1 MTAAQNTA
9 RRNAV
14 AVCKCRECGEQFGKA
29 RDHEQL
35 FCSAACRTSFNNRRK
50 QRGADLYD
58 LFMTM
63 RYERGTAKLLGVWAI
78 LCRLAQ
84 DWNDEDK
91 AEGRKSYLP
100 ARRVLERHVTALGT
114 RTRISK

>member
-1 MTAAQNTA
+1 M
-9 RRNAV
+9 
-14 AVCKCRECGEQFGKA
+14 CKCRECGSEFKKV

-35 FCSAACRTSFNNRRK
+35 FCSSACRTSYNNRRK

-63 RYERGTAKLLGVWAI
+63 RYERDEAKALNVWSVM
-78 LCRLAQ
+78 CRMGQ

-91 AEGRKSYLP
+91 NESRKSYLP
-100 ARRVLERHVTALGT
+100 ARRVLERHVEAQSIRTAIST
-114 RTRISK
+114 RRR

>member
-1 MTAAQNTA
+1 MNAQTT
-9 RRNAV
+9 V
-14 AVCKCRECGEQFGKA
+14 AKPNSKGVCKCRECGEHFGKA

-35 FCSAACRTSFNNRRK
+35 FCSSACRTSFNNRRK

-84 DWNDEDK
+84 DWNEDDK

-100 ARRVLERHVTALGT
+100 ARRVLERHVEAQSF
-114 RTRISK
+114 RSRISK